1 MPPSSASVF
10 DDAPETQLVP
20 NRWRSSISIS
30 PYDYEWLL
38 WAIPEVMQE
47 WDERGVTQTIFEG
60 YWGYHTEAIE
70 NAYED
75 IDCLVS
81 SGEHAW

>member
-1 MPPSSASVF
+1 MSDEMDF
-10 DDAPETQLVP
+10 F
-20 NRWRSSISIS
+20 I
-30 PYDYEWLL
+30 YLL
-38 WAIPEVMQE
+38 ESYADRKGKDTAEVMRE